1 METNN
6 EGITEMNKDIRSN
19 YNEKEKKDCNDYNQH
34 F

>member
-19 YNEKEKKDCNDYNQH
+19 YSEKKDCNDYNQH